1 MHSITYNTDFRHCLN
16 FFFRRNLY
24 LIKHRSKK
32 LFSFKVLN
40 PTIMTTS
47 SNAYNRMGND
57 FIAQLA
63 LELNLVNDTPRV
75 FSKLKA
81 VLKSIRNHLTSEASA
96 EFLLQLPGSIKNIYT
111 DGSSAFRKQ
120 KELSSITELLNE
132 IYKNGDGVTGQTFNC
147 KCEVEIALKA
157 FFKILEYNSTE
168 SEFEKILMFM
178 PLPLR
183 HELFDCVMDGA
194 CLII

>member
-1 MHSITYNTDFRHCLN
+1 
-16 FFFRRNLY
+16 
-24 LIKHRSKK
+24 
-32 LFSFKVLN
+32 
-40 PTIMTTS
+40 MTTLPD
-47 SNAYNRMGND
+47 AYNRKGNN

-81 VLKSIRNHLTSEASA
+81 VLKSIRNHLTSEASD
-96 EFLLQLPGSIKNIYT
+96 EFLLHLPGSIKNIYT
-111 DGSSAFRKQ
+111 DGSRAFRKQ
-120 KELSSITELLNE
+120 KELSNITELLNE

-147 KCEVEIALKA
+147 KCEVEIVLKA
-157 FFKILEYNSTE
+157 VFKVLEHNSTE
-168 SEFEKILMFM
+168 SDFEKILMFM

-183 HELFDCVMDGA
+183 QELFDCVMEGA